1 MVLSIRSDKYMKKRV
16 TYTFNVELIE
26 RLKLVSEK
34 TMIPQSRLA
43 EQAINEYL
51 KKMEKA
57 DN

>member
-1 MVLSIRSDKYMKKRV
+1 MKKRV